1 MIYLNNYLRD
11 VFGFEQK
18 IIKDKN
24 AGTFSEMDCAI
35 FADYPP
41 GFSSES
47 CTILCASFTE
57 ILRMR
62 NSNFKESFSQNLNQ
76 KQRISV
82 MRFHPCWIA
91 VMSWHPK
98 RNFTALLKGYLLI
111 MMQWC
116 EECEVLD
123 AECLGNSL
131 SAKITFANSVAL
143 RNIIWLALRVSSE
156 FFWHIS
162 EFMCSS
168 RCCHEYSHNGSCRV

>member
-1 MIYLNNYLRD
+1 MRD

-47 CTILCASFTE
+47 CTILYASFTE

-82 MRFHPCWIA
+82 MRFHPC
-91 VMSWHPK
+91 
-98 RNFTALLKGYLLI
+98 
-111 MMQWC
+111 
-116 EECEVLD
+116 
-123 AECLGNSL
+123 
-131 SAKITFANSVAL
+131 
-143 RNIIWLALRVSSE
+143 
-156 FFWHIS
+156 
-162 EFMCSS
+162 
-168 RCCHEYSHNGSCRV
+168 